1 MGKQPIEKKEQIQ
14 HEARIKEI
22 NNKHENDKIE
32 LYIKAEEVS
41 GRQNNESKQIDYNHE
56 QSMKKID
63 LNFKKEE
70 DRSMEE
76 KKRIN
81 NEREKLKINIL
92 KKWKK

>member
-1 MGKQPIEKKEQIQ
+1 
-14 HEARIKEI
+14 
-22 NNKHENDKIE
+22 
-32 LYIKAEEVS
+32 
-41 GRQNNESKQIDYNHE
+41 
-56 QSMKKID
+56 MKKID